1 MSNERAIPPSSA
13 QSQGSPR
20 IIHGAVAARQSIL
33 RRVALEDSEPPEY
46 VRERD
51 RRVFG
56 PGLAVAEVVDRI
68 LAAVRAEGDAAVIRF
83 NEGLDGSAP
92 APVAVGRREFEDAYR
107 LVPAELVEALKQAA
121 ARIRTYHEAQLRRGW
136 TNFEE
141 NGLGQM
147 VRPIQRA
154 GIYMPG
160 TTAPLPSSMLMT
172 AIPARVA
179 GVDEVYVASP
189 ALPDGTIH
197 PLKLVAADIAGVDG
211 VFRAGGAQGIAA
223 LAYGTNTVPRVD
235 KIFGP
240 GGLFVTLAKRKVF
253 GVTGIDAIYGPTET
267 VVVAD
272 DDADPVLCAADLLA
286 QAEHD
291 ELASPILLTDSAAL
305 AERVAAEVR
314 TQLTVLERESIAA
327 TAFRNRGG
335 IIVTSSIDEAID
347 LANEYAPE
355 HLCLLL
361 RDPWAYVPKVRN
373 AGGVFVGDASPEA
386 LGDYIA
392 GPSHVMPTG
401 GSARWASPLSV
412 NDFLK
417 IISLVAVSD
426 DVTQKFGPIAAR
438 IARAEGL
445 TAHAHALEVRLG
457 R

>member
-1 MSNERAIPPSSA
+1 MTPTDIEV
-13 QSQGSPR
+13 R
-20 IIHGAVAARQSIL
+20 IVRDAAEARKTVL
-33 RRVALEDSEPPEY
+33 RRVSLEDSEPPEY

-56 PGLAVAEVVDRI
+56 PGLSVAEVVDRI
-68 LAAVRAEGDAAVIRF
+68 LAAVRAEGDAAVLRF
-83 NEGLDGSAP
+83 NEGLDGAAP
-92 APVAVGRREFEDAYR
+92 LPVAVPREEIDAAYAQVPSELQDALRLAANRIRDYHERQLRQGWVTFED
-107 LVPAELVEALKQAA
+107 
-121 ARIRTYHEAQLRRGW
+121 
-136 TNFEE
+136 
-141 NGLGQM
+141 NGLGQL

-189 ALPDGTIH
+189 ALPDGSIS
-197 PLKLVAADIAGVDG
+197 PLKLVAADIAGVDA

-223 LAYGTNTVPRVD
+223 FAYGTETVPKVD

-253 GVTGIDAIYGPTET
+253 GITGIDAIYGPTET

-272 DDADPVLCAADLLA
+272 AGADPVLCAADLLA

-291 ELASPILLTDSAAL
+291 ELASPILLTDSTDL

-314 TQLTVLERESIAA
+314 RQGALLERGAIAA
-327 TAFRNRGG
+327 AAFANHGG
-335 IIVTSSIDEAID
+335 IVVADSLDEAVM

-361 RDPWAYVPKVRN
+361 REPWEYVPKIRN
-373 AGGVFVGDASPEA
+373 AGGIFVGEASPEA

-417 IISLVAVSD
+417 IISLIAVSD
-426 DVTQKFGPIAAR
+426 EVTQQLGPAAAL

-445 TAHAHALEVRLG
+445 TAHARALEVRLG
-457 R
+457 H

>member
-1 MSNERAIPPSSA
+1 V
-13 QSQGSPR
+13 SPANLEVR
-20 IIHGAVAARQSIL
+20 IVYGADAARQTVL
-33 RRVALEDSEPPEY
+33 RRVPLEEAEPPDY

-51 RRVFG
+51 RRMFG
-56 PGLAVAEVVDRI
+56 PGLSVAQVVDRI
-68 LAAVRAEGDAAVIRF
+68 VEAVRHEGDAGVIRF

-92 APVAVGRREFEDAYR
+92 QPVAVSREEIDAAYGAVPGDLIDALR
-107 LVPAELVEALKQAA
+107 LAAE
-121 ARIRTYHEAQLRRGW
+121 RIRAYHERQLRQGW
-136 TNFEE
+136 VNFEQD
-141 NGLGQM
+141 GLGQI
-147 VRPIQRA
+147 VRPIRRA

-160 TTAPLPSSMLMT
+160 TAAPLPSSMLMT

-179 GVDEVYVASP
+179 GVEEVYVASP
-189 ALPDGTIH
+189 ALPDGSIA
-197 PLKLVAADIAGVDG
+197 PLKLVAADIAGVDA

-223 LAYGTNTVPRVD
+223 LAYGTESVPRVD

-240 GGLFVTLAKRKVF
+240 GGLFVTLAKRRVF
-253 GVTGIDAIYGPTET
+253 GAVGIDAIYGPTET
-267 VVVAD
+267 MVVAD
-272 DDADPVLCAADLLA
+272 ESADPALCAADLLA

-305 AERVAAEVR
+305 AAQVADAVR
-314 TQLTVLERESIAA
+314 AQLAPLERGAIAA
-327 TAFRNRGG
+327 AAFANRGG
-335 IIVTSSIDEAID
+335 IVVVSSIDEAIG

-361 RDPWAYVPKVRN
+361 RDPWDYVPKVRN
-373 AGGVFVGDASPEA
+373 AGGVFVGEASPEA

-426 DVTQKFGPIAAR
+426 DVTQQLGPAAAR

-445 TAHAHALEVRLG
+445 TAHARALEARLG

>member
-1 MSNERAIPPSSA
+1 MSVTQIDV
-13 QSQGSPR
+13 R
-20 IIHGAVAARQSIL
+20 IVHGADEARRTIL
-33 RRVALEDSEPPEY
+33 RRVPLEESEPPEY

-56 PGLAVAEVVDRI
+56 PGLSVSEVVDRI
-68 LAAVRAEGDAAVIRF
+68 LAAVRSEGDAAVIRF

-92 APVAVGRREFEDAYR
+92 RPVAVPRAEIDAAYAQ
-107 LVPAELVEALKQAA
+107 VPAELVDALRLAA
-121 ARIRTYHEAQLRRGW
+121 DRIRAYHERQLRQGW
-136 TNFEE
+136 VNFEE
-141 NGLGQM
+141 DGLGQI
-147 VRPIQRA
+147 VRPIRRA

-189 ALPDGTIH
+189 ALPDGSISA
-197 PLKLVAADIAGVDG
+197 LKLVAADIAGVDAL
-211 VFRAGGAQGIAA
+211 FRAGGAQGIAA
-223 LAYGTNTVPRVD
+223 LAYGTETVPRVD
-235 KIFGP
+235 KVFGP

-272 DDADPVLCAADLLA
+272 AAADPSLCAADLLA

-291 ELASPILLTDSAAL
+291 ELASPILLTNSAGL
-305 AERVAAEVR
+305 AAQVAAEVR
-314 TQLTVLERESIAA
+314 RQITALERGPVAA
-327 TAFRNRGG
+327 AAFANRGG
-335 IIVTSSIDEAID
+335 IVVAESLDQAIT

-355 HLCLLL
+355 HLCLLM
-361 RDPWAYVPKVRN
+361 RDAWDYVPKVRN
-373 AGGVFVGDASPEA
+373 AGGVFVGEASPEA

-417 IISLVAVSD
+417 IISLVAVPD
-426 DVTQKFGPIAAR
+426 QVTQELGPAAAR

-445 TAHAHALEVRLG
+445 TAHARALEARLG

>member
-1 MSNERAIPPSSA
+1 MRIVRGAAEARAT
-13 QSQGSPR
+13 
-20 IIHGAVAARQSIL
+20 VL

-51 RRVFG
+51 RAVFG
-56 PGLAVAEVVDRI
+56 PGLSVSEVVDRI
-68 LAAVRAEGDAAVIRF
+68 ITAVRAEGDAAVLRF
-83 NEGLDGSAP
+83 NQGLDGA
-92 APVAVGRREFEDAYR
+92 ATTGVAVSRAEIDAAYR
-107 LVPAELVEALKQAA
+107 LAPPDLVGALRLAA
-121 ARIRTYHEAQLRRGW
+121 DRIRAYHERQLRQGW
-136 TNFEE
+136 VDFEQD
-141 NGLGQM
+141 GLGQV

-189 ALPDGTIH
+189 ALPDGSVS
-197 PLKLVAADIAGVDG
+197 PLKLVAADIAGVDA
-211 VFRAGGAQGIAA
+211 VFRAGGAHGIAA
-223 LAYGTNTVPRVD
+223 LAYGTETVPRVD
-235 KIFGP
+235 KVFGP

-253 GVTGIDAIYGPTET
+253 GAVGVDAIYGPTET

-272 DDADPVLCAADLLA
+272 ESADPALCAADLLA

-291 ELASPILLTDSAAL
+291 ELASPILLTPSPDL
-305 AERVAAEVR
+305 AERVAEEVR
-314 TQLTVLERESIAA
+314 RQVAELERGAIAA
-327 TAFRNRGG
+327 AALGNQGG
-335 IIVTSSIDEAID
+335 IVITETLEEAID

-355 HLCLLL
+355 HLCLLVA
-361 RDPWAYVPKVRN
+361 DPWSLVPRVRN
-373 AGGVFVGDASPEA
+373 AGGVFLGESSPEA

-417 IISLVAVSD
+417 VMSVVAAPEAVMQA
-426 DVTQKFGPIAAR
+426 VGPAAAL

-445 TAHAHALEVRLG
+445 TAHARALEMRLG

>member
-1 MSNERAIPPSSA
+1 VTATDIRVRIVRDAAEARAT
-13 QSQGSPR
+13 
-20 IIHGAVAARQSIL
+20 VL
-33 RRVALEDSEPPEY
+33 RRVSLEDSEPPEY
-46 VRERD
+46 VRDRD

-56 PGLAVAEVVDRI
+56 PGLSVAEVVDRI
-68 LAAVRAEGDAAVIRF
+68 LAAVRAEGDAAVLRF
-83 NEGLDGSAP
+83 NEGLDGAAP
-92 APVAVGRREFEDAYR
+92 LSVAVPREEIDAAYAQVAPELQEALRLAAGRIRDYHERQLRQGWVNFED
-107 LVPAELVEALKQAA
+107 
-121 ARIRTYHEAQLRRGW
+121 
-136 TNFEE
+136 
-141 NGLGQM
+141 NGLGQL

-189 ALPDGTIH
+189 ALPDGSIS
-197 PLKLVAADIAGVDG
+197 PLKLVAADIAGVDA

-223 LAYGTNTVPRVD
+223 LAYGTETVPRVD

-253 GVTGIDAIYGPTET
+253 GITGIDAIYGPTET
-267 VVVAD
+267 VVIAD
-272 DDADPVLCAADLLA
+272 AEADPVLCAADMLA

-314 TQLTVLERESIAA
+314 RQAAVLERGAIAA
-327 TAFRNRGG
+327 AAFANRGG
-335 IIVTSSIDEAID
+335 IVVADSLDEAVM

-361 RDPWAYVPKVRN
+361 REPWEYVPKVRN
-373 AGGVFVGDASPEA
+373 AGGIFVGEASPEA

-417 IISLVAVSD
+417 IISLIAVSD
-426 DVTQKFGPIAAR
+426 EVTQQLGPAAAL